1 MVTKDDLKNTGCT
14 IKDPIQRVY
23 NKNLSYPNILLV
35 IVERKAR
42 LCCSNWLIW
51 ILLLL
56 QQTVTNKKWWGW
68 GTKISKVLKK
78 LKNLI
83 INNLGGKTQHK
94 MKRNCEISEELISV
108 IYIMII
114 TLILLILARNDTII
128 YWI

>member
-14 IKDPIQRVY
+14 IKDPKQRVY

-68 GTKISKVLKK
+68 GTEISKVLKK

-94 MKRNCEISEELISV
+94 MKRKCEISE
-108 IYIMII
+108 
-114 TLILLILARNDTII
+114 
-128 YWI
+128 

>member
-14 IKDPIQRVY
+14 TKDPIQRVY

-42 LCCSNWLIW
+42 LCCSDYWFEFSCFCNKL
-51 ILLLL
+51 
-56 QQTVTNKKWWGW
+56 TNKKWWGW
-68 GTKISKVLKK
+68 GTTISKVLKK

-94 MKRNCEISEELISV
+94 MKENCEISEELISI
-108 IYIMII
+108 IYIII
-114 TLILLILARNDTII
+114 IMLILLILARNDTII